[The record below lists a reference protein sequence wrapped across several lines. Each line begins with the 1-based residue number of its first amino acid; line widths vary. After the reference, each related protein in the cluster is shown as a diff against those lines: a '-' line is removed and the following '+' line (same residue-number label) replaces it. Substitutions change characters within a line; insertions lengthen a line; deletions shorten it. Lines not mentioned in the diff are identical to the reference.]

1 MVPAMSIALT
11 PLRGITI
18 SLLSIGTTLVT
29 GCPAEP
35 PPEDAA
41 IASDANDAL
50 DAGPDAPADPP
61 VEIPPRGHLALVR
74 RDDGRVDIG
83 DDRGTVYVRGAWAEA
98 LVREGE
104 TEGTISSRDACVGAW
119 TELDAPWND
128 TPRLAEG
135 EGWLWSC
142 TTSAGLSLGWRFWID
157 RTHDV
162 LVTDLSVTSAAG
174 SPERT
179 LLRLTPLVTEG
190 ADGGLFVG
198 GRVARHRILDDG
210 ADLVRETDAYI
221 HYPAERRYALANAL
235 PIRSRGDVLANWNH
249 AIVDQDGERSFIAG
263 MLGVENA
270 APTFGTTWRGRGPLD
285 EATGR
290 RGFDALYVDCALL
303 FTGKPL
309 HPAQTIG
316 SETIYVDP
324 LSVDPL
330 LGLEAYA
337 DTVAAWLAV
346 VPWTHR
352 DGGRP
357 VPNGWNSW
365 SGSSFTGGLGTNID
379 QTIVRENLAI
389 MAREL
394 APYGI
399 DYLQIDDGYQDANGD
414 WNADPTRFPDGIDTL
429 ATEIEGAGLTPG
441 IWVKALIVDVDSEL
455 ARAHPEWLQDPAN
468 AALGGA
474 VSPGDDQRALDV
486 SHPEVRAW
494 LRALATRYRDE
505 WHMGWIKLDF
515 AYQAFLFPPAAN
527 PELSSVEAYHGALAE
542 FGDALGDDV
551 FYLGIGL
558 TGMNFGVVD
567 GMRLTLDDGPRW
579 EDSSPFGFGAAG
591 TIKGA
596 LRTAARRYYF
606 HDRVWL
612 SHADLL
618 FFRTA
623 PGSPTLTLEEAT
635 TWASF
640 IGLSGSIVKIGE
652 DLRTLEPEHIDVI
665 RQLLPSYPRGGRP
678 MDLFTRH
685 YPETWRLPIEGTLAG
700 SDAEWLVVGLLH
712 WGANFDLDADG
723 EPAAMPDEARTH
735 VIDLARWGLEAD
747 RDYLA
752 QEFWGEDFL
761 GVVRG
766 TLTHTVPA
774 HGHAVIALRERTGA
788 PQLLGHNRQLTQG
801 GTDLVSETW
810 DDTTS
815 TLRVR
820 LRVDAGA
827 ADAIPFEYRVRVYA
841 AGRTA
846 RAGTTD
852 GVVVTQDDEVVTA
865 TFTPSVAAE
874 RELTFTFD

>member
-1 MVPAMSIALT
+1 MSIALV
-11 PLRGITI
+11 PPRGLTI
-18 SLLSIGTTLVT
+18 SLLSIASLGLL

-35 PPEDAA
+35 PPVDATV
-41 IASDANDAL
+41 IDDAFDAL
-50 DAGPDAPADPP
+50 DAGGDAPPDPP
-61 VEIPPRGHLALVR
+61 IEIPPRGAIALVR
-74 RDDGRVDIG
+74 HDDGRVDVA

-104 TEGTISSRDACVGAW
+104 SESTVSTHEGCSGSW
-119 TELDAPWND
+119 SELATPWND
-128 TPRLAEG
+128 TPRLADG
-135 EGWLWSC
+135 EGWQWSC
-142 TTSAGLSLGWRFWID
+142 TAREGLSLTWRFWID
-157 RTHDV
+157 RAHDV
-162 LVTDLSVTSAAG
+162 LVTDLSIASTAG

-179 LLRLTPLVTEG
+179 LLRLTPLITEG
-190 ADGGLFVG
+190 EDGGLFVG

-210 ADLVRETDAYI
+210 ADLVRETDSYL

-249 AIVDQDGERSFIAG
+249 AVVDLEGERSFVAG
-263 MLGVENA
+263 MLGVVNA

-285 EATGR
+285 ETTGR

-309 HPAQTIG
+309 HPSQSIG

-324 LSVDPL
+324 LSEDPL
-330 LGLEAYA
+330 VGLEAYA
-337 DTVAAWLAV
+337 ETVAAWLDV

-365 SGSSFTGGLGTNID
+365 SGSSFTGGLGTDID
-379 QTIVRENLAI
+379 QSIVRENLAI

-414 WNADPTRFPDGIDTL
+414 WNADPERFPDGIDTL
-429 ATEIEGAGLTPG
+429 AGEIEAEGLAPG

-455 ARAHPEWLQDPAN
+455 ARDHPDWLQDPAT

-474 VSPGDDQRALDV
+474 VSPGDSQRALDV
-486 SHPEVRAW
+486 SHPDVRAW
-494 LRALATRYRDE
+494 LRALATRYRDD
-505 WHMGWIKLDF
+505 WHMRWIKLDF

-606 HDRVWL
+606 HDRLWI
-612 SHADLL
+612 SHADLI

-623 PGSPTLTLEEAT
+623 PESPTLTLEEAT

-640 IGLSGSIVKIGE
+640 IALSGSIVKIGE
-652 DLRTLEPEHIDVI
+652 DLRTLRPEHIDVL
-665 RQLLPSYPRGGRP
+665 RRLLPSYPRGGRP
-678 MDLFTRH
+678 MDLFTRN
-685 YPETWRLPIEGTLAG
+685 YPEEWRLPIEGTLAG
-700 SDAEWLVVGLLH
+700 SDAEWLVVGLLG
-712 WGANFDLDADG
+712 WGTNFDMNVDG
-723 EPAAMPDEARTH
+723 EPGEMADQARTH
-735 VIDLARWGLEAD
+735 TIDLAHWGLD
-747 RDYLA
+747 PSHDYLA
-752 QEFWGEDFL
+752 QEFWSETFL

-766 TLTHTVPA
+766 ALVHEVPA
-774 HGHAVIALRERTGA
+774 HGHAVIALRERTGD
-788 PQLLGHNRQLTQG
+788 PQLLGHNRHVTQG

-810 DDTTS
+810 DAATS
-815 TLRVR
+815 TLRIR
-820 LRVDAGA
+820 MRVDAGSA
-827 ADAIPFEYRVRVYA
+827 EAIPFEHRVRIYA

-846 RAGTTD
+846 RVGTSD
-852 GVVVTQDDEVVTA
+852 GITITQDSEVVTA
-865 TFTPSVAAE
+865 TFTPTIAEE
-874 RELTFTFD
+874 RELTFTFE